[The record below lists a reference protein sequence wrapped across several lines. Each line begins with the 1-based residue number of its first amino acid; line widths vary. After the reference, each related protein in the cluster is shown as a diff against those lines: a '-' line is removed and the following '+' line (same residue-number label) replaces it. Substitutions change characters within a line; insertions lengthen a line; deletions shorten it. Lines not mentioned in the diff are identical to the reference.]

1 MNYLTTLFLGD
12 SLTTGAREPL
22 GMSWPLYM
30 AHAALADGVVV
41 LPHIEAEN
49 GRRSPELLR
58 VAPAA
63 IQRSQAKEA
72 FVLIG
77 TNDAKDEGTI
87 PAAVTV
93 TNIELIAAWCR
104 TAGMRP
110 YVLTVPV
117 PSGFGSPGYTAAVGQ
132 RIRELNEAIR
142 ARNFPHLVECADLR
156 DTTDGIHLGTAS
168 ARELAARAWAAVKA
182 TRTFG

>member
-1 MNYLTTLFLGD
+1 MNFLSTLFLGD

-22 GMSWPLYM
+22 GMSWPLYF

-49 GRRSPELLR
+49 GRRSPELAR
-58 VAPAA
+58 VALPA

-77 TNDAKDEGTI
+77 TNDAKDDGTV
-87 PAAVTV
+87 PTEVTV
-93 TNIELIAAWCR
+93 ANIALVCAWCR
-104 TAGMRP
+104 TAGTRP

-117 PSGFGSPGYTAAVGQ
+117 PAGFGSPGYTAAIGQ
-132 RIRELNEAIR
+132 RIRALNDAIR
-142 ARNFPHLVECADLR
+142 AHGFPHLVECADLR

-168 ARELAARAWAAVKA
+168 ARELAERAWAAVKA
-182 TRTFG
+182 TRTFT